1 MASSR
6 GCLFLTIPLSVMH
19 REDGN
24 EDRLKCVSLSGYT
37 VGYGCGSAWCITDV
51 YRAASAGRG
60 RERLARGSSCLMDT
74 SSSNQQYMAWLC
86 ETPLCVF
93 SFSSHSHHLHL
104 PSLVTAGKLQTNP
117 TLPKR
122 RPGELKWLEGLS
134 LSLFLNV
141 LETRAANLRLVRRGS
156 HWRERLCA

>member
-37 VGYGCGSAWCITDV
+37 QSGTDADRHGASRISRRVRGSGT
-51 YRAASAGRG
+51 
-60 RERLARGSSCLMDT
+60 RLARGSSCLMDT

-156 HWRERLCA
+156 H